1 MKRRWFIPAAVLA
14 AIALALGAC
23 GGDDDGGGTEAG
35 DGSITVFSLWGGS
48 EQEAFQKVLDQ
59 FTKDTGIETK
69 YESARDFL
77 PVIRTRLAAGN
88 PPDVAVIPRPGV
100 VAELARDDALI
111 PLEDMGLDPDAINEN
126 YSDTWTSL
134 ATVDDTVYG
143 VVAKANS
150 KSTIWYK
157 PSSFQENGFEIP
169 TTWDALLDITQQYD
183 QKLTGNKAPWAVG
196 AQGRDNSWTLTDWF
210 ENIYARQAG
219 SDNYTK
225 LFNGDLPFND
235 QTVKDALTEMVK
247 IINDKYVAG
256 GIDTALGITFVDG
269 IGRVFS
275 KNPVAEM
282 YMEGGFVGGIALGDV
297 NPDLKPGE
305 DIDFFPWPTIDEANG
320 NPLVGGGDVAS
331 AFVNNEDN
339 KKLIEYLSTPEA
351 GRIWVSTGAIASPNE
366 GVSDDAY
373 PNDLVAKEA
382 DQLKNAESFLFD
394 GSDLLPGTLGQDF
407 GTLLQQIIKNPGN
420 MDSLLDDY
428 QAEAENAFAAR

>member
-1 MKRRWFIPAAVLA
+1 MKRTKLLPVAILA
-14 AIALALGAC
+14 ALALVVGAC
-23 GGDDDGGGTEAG
+23 GGDDGGTEEG
-35 DGSITVFSLWGGS
+35 DGQITIFSLWGGS
-48 EQEAFQKVLDQ
+48 EQEAFQKVLTQ
-59 FTKDTGIETK
+59 FTKDTGIKTK

-77 PVIRTRLAAGN
+77 PVIRTRLAADN
-88 PPDVAVIPRPGV
+88 PPMVAIIPRPGF
-100 VAELARDDALI
+100 VAELAEDDVLI
-111 PLEDMGLDPDAINEN
+111 PLEDLGLDPDEINEN
-126 YSDTWTSL
+126 YTETWTSL

-157 PSSFQENGFEIP
+157 PASFQENGFEIP
-169 TTWDALLDITQQYD
+169 TTWDALLDITEQYD

-235 QTVKDALTEMVK
+235 QTVKDALREMVK
-247 IINDKYVAG
+247 IVNDKYVAG
-256 GIDTALGITFVDG
+256 GIDTALGISFVDG

-305 DIDFFPWPTIDEANG
+305 DIDFFPWPTIDEEHG

-351 GRIWVSTGAIASPNE
+351 GTVWGSTRAHAPP
-366 GVSDDAY
+366 D
-373 PNDLVAKEA
+373 
-382 DQLKNAESFLFD
+382 
-394 GSDLLPGTLGQDF
+394 PG
-407 GTLLQQIIKNPGN
+407 
-420 MDSLLDDY
+420 
-428 QAEAENAFAAR
+428 

>member
-1 MKRRWFIPAAVLA
+1 MKRRWLVPVTVLA
-14 AIALALGAC
+14 ALALILGAC
-23 GGDDDGGGTEAG
+23 GGDDDGGTEAG
-35 DGSITVFSLWGGS
+35 DGNITVFSLWGGS

-59 FTKDTGIETK
+59 FTQDTGIDTQ

-77 PVIRTRLAAGN
+77 PVIRTRLASGN
-88 PPDVAVIPRPGV
+88 PPDVAIIPRPGV

-111 PLEDMGLDPDAINEN
+111 SLEDLGLDPDAINEN
-126 YSDTWTSL
+126 YSDTWTTL

-157 PSSFQENGFEIP
+157 PASFQEEGFEIP
-169 TTWDALLDITQQYD
+169 TTWDQLLDITEQYNS
-183 QKLTGNKAPWAVG
+183 KGKKPWAVG

-219 SDNYTK
+219 NDNYTK
-225 LFNGDLPFND
+225 LFNGELPFND
-235 QTVKDALTEMVK
+235 QTVKDAVREMVK
-247 IINDKYVAG
+247 IVNDKYVAG

-297 NPDLKPGE
+297 NPDLRPGQ
-305 DIDFFPWPTIDEANG
+305 DIDFFPWPMINEEHG
-320 NPLVGGGDVAS
+320 NPLVGGGDVAA

-339 KKLIEYLSTPEA
+339 QKLIEYLSTPEA

-366 GVSDDAY
+366 GVAEDAY

-382 DQLKNAESFLFD
+382 EQLQNAESFLFD

-407 GTLLQQIIKNPGN
+407 GTLLQNIIRNPART
-420 MDSLLDDY
+420 DSLLDDY

>member
-1 MKRRWFIPAAVLA
+1 MKRRWFIPVAVLSA
-14 AIALALGAC
+14 LALALGGC
-23 GGDDDGGGTEAG
+23 GGDDGGGTEEG
-35 DGSITVFSLWGGS
+35 DGTITVFSLWGGS
-48 EQEAFQKVLDQ
+48 EQEAFQKVLDK
-59 FTKDTGIETK
+59 FTADTGIKTK

-77 PVIRTRLAAGN
+77 PVIRTRLAADN
-88 PPDVAVIPRPGV
+88 PPDVAIIPRPGV
-100 VAELARDDALI
+100 VAELARDESLI
-111 PLEDMGLDPDAINEN
+111 PLEDMGLDPDTINEN

-134 ATVDDTVYG
+134 ATVDDKLYG

-157 PSSFQENGFEIP
+157 PTSFEQNGFQIP
-169 TTWDALLDITQQYD
+169 TTWDQLLDITQQYD
-183 QKLTGNKAPWAVG
+183 SKGEKPWAVG

-210 ENIYARQAG
+210 ENIYARKAG

-225 LFNGDLPFND
+225 LFNGDLAFND
-235 QTVKDALTEMVK
+235 QTVKDSLAEMLK
-247 IINDKYVAG
+247 IVNDKYVAG
-256 GIDTALGITFVDG
+256 GIDTALSIGFVDG

-297 NPDLKPGE
+297 NPDLKVGT

-339 KKLIEYLSTPEA
+339 KKLIEFLSTPEA
-351 GRIWVSTGAIASPNE
+351 GKIWVSTGAIASPNK
-366 GVSDDAY
+366 GVTEADY
-373 PNDLVAKEA
+373 PNELVAKEA
-382 DQLKNAESFLFD
+382 DQLKTAESFLFD

-407 GTLLQQIIKNPGN
+407 GTLLQNIIKSPNQ

-428 QAEAENAFAAR
+428 QSQAESAFAK

>member
-14 AIALALGAC
+14 AMALALGAC
-23 GGDDDGGGTEAG
+23 GGDDGGGTEEG
-35 DGSITVFSLWGGS
+35 DGSITIFSLWGGS
-48 EQEAFQKVLDQ
+48 EQEAFQKVLDK
-59 FTKDTGIETK
+59 FTADTGIETK

-77 PVIRTRLAAGN
+77 PVIRTRLAADN

-100 VAELARDDALI
+100 VAELARDEALI

-157 PSSFQENGFEIP
+157 PNSFQQNGFEIP
-169 TTWDALLDITQQYD
+169 TTWDQLLEITQQYD
-183 QKLTGNKAPWAVG
+183 QKGMTPWAVG

-219 SDNYTK
+219 PDNYTK
-225 LFNGDLPFND
+225 LFNGELPFND
-235 QTVKDALTEMVK
+235 QTVKDALTEMTK
-247 IINDKYVAG
+247 IINDNYVAG
-256 GIDTALGITFVDG
+256 GIDTALGIGFVDG

-297 NPDLKPGE
+297 NPDLRPGQ
-305 DIDFFPWPTIDEANG
+305 DIDFFPWPTINEEHG
-320 NPLVGGGDVAS
+320 NPLVGGGDVAA

-339 KKLIEYLSTPEA
+339 KRLIEFLATPEA

-366 GVSDDAY
+366 GVAEDAY

-382 DQLKNAESFLFD
+382 EQLKNAESFLFD

-407 GTLLQQIIKNPGN
+407 GTLLQNIIKTPDN
-420 MDSLLDDY
+420 MDSLLDEY
-428 QAEAENAFAAR
+428 QSQAEGEFAAR

>member
-1 MKRRWFIPAAVLA
+1 MSRKLMLPAVALA
-14 AIALALGAC
+14 AFALLLGAC
-23 GGDDDGGGTEAG
+23 GGDDGGGGTAEG
-35 DGSITVFSLWGGS
+35 DGSVTILSLWGGS

-59 FTKDTGIETK
+59 FSEDTGIQTK

-77 PVIRTRLAAGN
+77 PVIRTRLAADN
-88 PPDVAVIPRPGV
+88 PPEVAIIPRPGV
-100 VAELARDDALI
+100 VADLARDDALI
-111 PLEDMGLDPDAINEN
+111 SLEDLGLDPDEINTN

-157 PSSFQENGFEIP
+157 PNSFQENGFEIP
-169 TTWDALLDITQQYD
+169 TTWDQLLDITTQY
-183 QKLTGNKAPWAVG
+183 KEKGTNPWAVG

-219 SDNYTK
+219 PDMYTQ
-225 LFNGDLPFND
+225 LFNGELPFND
-235 QTVKDALTEMVK
+235 QSVKDALTEMTK
-247 IINDKYVAG
+247 IVNDQYVAG
-256 GIDTALGITFVDG
+256 GIDTALGIGFVDG

-282 YMEGGFVGGIALGDV
+282 YMEGGFVGGIALGEV

-305 DIDFFPWPTIDEANG
+305 DIDFFPWPEINAEHG
-320 NPLVGGGDVAS
+320 SPLVGGGDIAA
-331 AFVNNEDN
+331 AFVNDSDAAE
-339 KKLIEYLSTPEA
+339 LIKYLSTPEA

-366 GVSDDAY
+366 AVTDDAY
-373 PNDLVAKEA
+373 PNDLVSKEA
-382 DQLKNAESFLFD
+382 QQLKEAESFLFD

-407 GTLLQQIIKNPGN
+407 GTLLQNIIKTPDN
-420 MDSLLDDY
+420 MNSLLDDY
-428 QAEAENAFAAR
+428 QSKAEREFARS

>member
-1 MKRRWFIPAAVLA
+1 MNRKWMLPAAALA
-14 AIALALGAC
+14 AFALLLGAC
-23 GGDDDGGGTEAG
+23 GGDDGGGGTAEG
-35 DGSITVFSLWGGS
+35 DGSLTILSLWGGS

-59 FTKDTGIETK
+59 FTEDTGIQTK

-77 PVIRTRLAAGN
+77 PVIRTRLAADN
-88 PPDVAVIPRPGV
+88 PPEVAIIPRPGV
-100 VAELARDDALI
+100 VADLARDDALI
-111 PLEDMGLDPDAINEN
+111 SLEDLGLDPDEINTN

-157 PSSFQENGFEIP
+157 PNSFQENGFEIP
-169 TTWDALLDITQQYD
+169 TTWDQLLDITMQY
-183 QKLTGNKAPWAVG
+183 KEKGTNPWAVG

-219 SDNYTK
+219 PDMYTQ
-225 LFNGDLPFND
+225 LFNGELPFND
-235 QTVKDALTEMVK
+235 QSVKNALNEMTK
-247 IINDKYVAG
+247 IVNDQYVAG
-256 GIDTALGITFVDG
+256 GIDTALGIGFVDG

-282 YMEGGFVGGIALGDV
+282 YMEGGFVGGIALGEV

-305 DIDFFPWPTIDEANG
+305 DIDFFPWPEINAEHG
-320 NPLVGGGDVAS
+320 SPLVGGGDIAS
-331 AFVNNEDN
+331 AFVNDSDAAE
-339 KKLIEYLSTPEA
+339 LIEYLSTPEA

-366 GVSDDAY
+366 GVTDDAY
-373 PNDLVAKEA
+373 PNDLVSKEA
-382 DQLKNAESFLFD
+382 QQLKEAESFLFD

-407 GTLLQQIIKNPGN
+407 GTLLQNIIKTPDN
-420 MDSLLDDY
+420 MNSLLDDY
-428 QAEAENAFAAR
+428 QSKAEREFARS

>member
-14 AIALALGAC
+14 AFALALGGC
-23 GGDDDGGGTEAG
+23 GGDDEEGGTEAG

-157 PSSFQENGFEIP
+157 PNNFQKNGFEVP
-169 TTWDALLDITQQYD
+169 TTWDALLALTQQYETKD
-183 QKLTGNKAPWAVG
+183 PDPWAVG

-235 QTVKDALTEMVK
+235 QTVKDALREMVK
-247 IINDKYVAG
+247 IVNDKYVAG
-256 GIDTALGITFVDG
+256 GIDTALGISFVDG

-275 KNPVAEM
+275 KNPVANM

-351 GRIWVSTGAIASPNE
+351 GTIWVSTGAIASPNE
-366 GVSDDAY
+366 GVTEDAY
-373 PNDLVAKEA
+373 PNELVAKEA
-382 DQLKNAESFLFD
+382 EQLKNAESFLFD
-394 GSDLLPGTLGQDF
+394 GSDLLPGTLGQEF
-407 GTLLQQIIKNPGN
+407 GTLLQQIVKNPGK

-428 QAEAENAFAAR
+428 QAEAENAFASN